1 MLVLWSAVW
10 NQGQAP
16 WLQLDRTAGQI
27 QAPTPQPITISAVAK
42 GLSAGTYRTR
52 VVFTSPQGS
61 KSLALTVSLLVQAG
75 CVNVTPAT
83 LNFTATV
90 GTSDPS
96 SQPVVVNNCGA
107 AGTWAV
113 SATTDTD
120 ANWLSISPTGGNL
133 QGGATQQAIVATS
146 IAQLGAG
153 TYHGKLLFT
162 NGSGQ
167 FVVHVALT
175 VQSLPVL
182 NVSLTSIS
190 ASKDC
195 TFNQAGYWACF
206 ETLSSSQNG
215 QINLN
220 WTAASSGFQG
230 ITFSPASGTLP
241 PGQSVQ
247 VEIDVPRIPCETAAT
262 LTFTGPA
269 NSVNVSVTC

>member
-1 MLVLWSAVW
+1 
-10 NQGQAP
+10 
-16 WLQLDRTAGQI
+16 
-27 QAPTPQPITISAVAK
+27 
-42 GLSAGTYRTR
+42 
-52 VVFTSPQGS
+52 
-61 KSLALTVSLLVQAG
+61 
-75 CVNVTPAT
+75 VNVTPAT
-83 LNFTATV
+83 LNFTGTV
-90 GTSDPS
+90 GTNDPS
-96 SQPVVVNNCGA
+96 SQPVVVSTCGA
-107 AGTWAV
+107 AGTWTV
-113 SATTDTD
+113 SATTDTN
-120 ANWLSISPTGGNL
+120 ANWLSISPSGGNL
-133 QGGATQQAIVATS
+133 QGGATQQATVAAS

-167 FVVHVALT
+167 FVLYVTLS
-175 VQSLPVL
+175 VQSLPTL
-182 NVSLTSIS
+182 KVSETSIS
-190 ASKDC
+190 VSKNC

-206 ETLSSSQNG
+206 ETLSSSQNS